1 MKGMITTKTKNNEEI
16 RALPVKQ
23 SEIRA
28 IQNDDGGYTVT
39 GYAVVF
45 NQPSQPLP
53 FIEYIDRDALSD
65 VDFSKTLL
73 LYGHDY
79 NKPLARADSS
89 TLKTSIDD
97 NGLKFTAT
105 VPDTTLGTD
114 TFKNIQAG
122 NIKGCSFGFTIA
134 DGGDRWETRSD
145 GTTLHYVDK
154 IETVSELTLTPIPAY
169 EETSVSSQ
177 VKRDL
182 QEYLRSNQTNKEENT
197 LNSEISEEQR
207 SAIASS
213 VSSTASATS
222 STASTA
228 TVDEIVASAVSA
240 AVTGIKSAVSAACA
254 PGSAVKRDDVDDS
267 DTDDVDS
274 EVADDTSADDDIDDD
289 AQGNQSSPAST
300 ASSAVTST
308 AGSADSSA
316 NASASD
322 STASATRSDNN
333 NENKEVHRAMIDITP
348 NNKKN
353 DEELT
358 RDFKNYL
365 LTRELTGEL
374 KRDTAGVGLP
384 TGTVLIPKTI
394 MPAEHEQ
401 HQFPRLGSLVHNVS
415 VSTTTGVVPVFQTTD
430 QKLVTKAEFDHSADA
445 TSKVIKEIDWKL
457 QSYGSKFTT
466 SRDLLMDSSYDWIS
480 ELQQTLNDL
489 KDNTDDSLI
498 ASALITNATTKV
510 TATDAIADIKTA
522 LNVNLKPVDSR
533 NAQIILSQSAYN
545 ALDQLKD
552 GFGRPLLQPDPTNA
566 TSNRLFGKTVIVVDD
581 NLLGKAG
588 EANVIVTPLNRS
600 IYSFNEG
607 QVSGQFLDNFDVFDV
622 VLGVFVRKDVEVA
635 RPDLITTIKLT
646 QKSVAA
652 SDGGSTGK

>member
-1 MKGMITTKTKNNEEI
+1 MITTKNKKINI

-23 SEIRA
+23 SELRA
-28 IQNDDGGYTVT
+28 VNNNDGSYTVS

-53 FIEYIDRDALSD
+53 FIEYISRDALND

-73 LYGHDY
+73 LYAHDY
-79 NKPLARADSS
+79 NKILARADSA
-89 TLKTSIDD
+89 TLKTEIDD
-97 NGLKFTAT
+97 TGLKFTAQI
-105 VPDTTLGTD
+105 PDTTLGTD

-122 NIKGCSFGFTIA
+122 NVKGCSFGFTIA
-134 DGGDRWETRSD
+134 GGGDRWDTRQD
-145 GTTLHYVDK
+145 GTTVHYVDK
-154 IETVSELTLTPIPAY
+154 IDTVSELTLTAIPAY
-169 EETSVSSQ
+169 EETSVSAQ

-182 QEYLRSNQTNKEENT
+182 EQYLNNKEEQD
-197 LNSEISEEQR
+197 LNSKDNSEVVR
-207 SAIASS
+207 SSAVASS
-213 VSSTASATS
+213 A
-222 STASTA
+222 ASTA
-228 TVDEIVASAVSA
+228 TSSAASSATSTEEIDEIVASAVSA
-240 AVTGIKSAVSAACA
+240 AVSGIKTAVSAACH
-254 PGSAVKRDDVDDS
+254 PGSAAKRDDVDDS
-267 DTDDVDS
+267 DVDNTEDDSDIEDDS
-274 EVADDTSADDDIDDD
+274 
-289 AQGNQSSPAST
+289 QGNQSSPAST
-300 ASSAVTST
+300 AASSAVATD
-308 AGSADSSA
+308 SAASSNTSSA
-316 NASASD
+316 VS
-322 STASATRSDNN
+322 SATRQNQQEDNN
-333 NENKEVHRAMIDITP
+333 KEEHRAMIDITP
-348 NNKKN
+348 NQQSKS
-353 DEELT
+353 EQIT
-358 RDFKNYL
+358 REFKNYL
-365 LTRELTGEL
+365 LTRDLTGEL
-374 KRDTAGVGLP
+374 KRDTANVGLP
-384 TGTVLIPKTI
+384 TGSVLIPKTI
-394 MPAEHEQ
+394 MAPEHEQ

-415 VSTTTGVVPVFQTTD
+415 VSTTTGIVPVFQTTD
-430 QKLVTKAEFDHSADA
+430 QKLQTKAEFDHSADA
-445 TSKVIKEIDWKL
+445 SSKLIKQIAWTLK
-457 QSYGSKFTT
+457 SYGSKFTT
-466 SRDLLMDSSYDWIS
+466 SRDLLMDSNYDWIS
-480 ELQQTLNDL
+480 ELQQTLGDL

-498 ASALITNATTKV
+498 ANALITNAANKV

-588 EANVIVTPLNRS
+588 EANVVVTPLDRS

-652 SDGGSTGK
+652 SDAGTGTGK